1 MAALD
6 RFEIK
11 CASRGF
17 RIYRDTWKPKLSQ
30 LLEVF
35 HEQEWITVVLLS
47 PSYRR
52 SMLNTV

>member
-35 HEQEWITVVLLS
+35 HEQEWITVVS
-47 PSYRR
+47 
-52 SMLNTV
+52 